1 VDTTDVD
8 RWLERYVA
16 AWKSYDR
23 AEIGA
28 LFSEDAAYRYHPY
41 DEPVLGLDAI
51 VESWLE
57 EDRLD
62 EPGSFEG
69 RYQAFAVEGDR
80 AVAVGSSTYFDA
92 SGNVDRVYDNVYLLR
107 FDGEGRCSE
116 FTEWFMKRP

>member
-1 VDTTDVD
+1 MNREDVD

-41 DEPVLGLDAI
+41 DDPVIGLDAI

-57 EDRLD
+57 EDGLD
-62 EPGSFEG
+62 EPGSFDA

-92 SGNVDRVYDNVYLLR
+92 GGGVEKVYDNVYLLR

-116 FTEWFMKRP
+116 FTEWFMQRP